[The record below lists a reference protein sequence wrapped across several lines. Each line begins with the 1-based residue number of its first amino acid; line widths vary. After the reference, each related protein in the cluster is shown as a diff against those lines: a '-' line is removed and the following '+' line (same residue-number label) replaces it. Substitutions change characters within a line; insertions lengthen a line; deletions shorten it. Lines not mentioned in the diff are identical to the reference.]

1 MQGMN
6 MKNFAIR
13 VAELVCACLM
23 LLAISTA
30 ITWRVN
36 QERITEYRELAAKMD
51 AMAEYLSVEYVDV
64 LPLPEKDAG
73 HE

>member
-6 MKNFAIR
+6 MKNFAIK

-30 ITWRVN
+30 VTWRIN
-36 QERITEYRELAAKMD
+36 QERITEYRALSAKMD

-64 LPLPEKDAG
+64 QSAPEKDAG